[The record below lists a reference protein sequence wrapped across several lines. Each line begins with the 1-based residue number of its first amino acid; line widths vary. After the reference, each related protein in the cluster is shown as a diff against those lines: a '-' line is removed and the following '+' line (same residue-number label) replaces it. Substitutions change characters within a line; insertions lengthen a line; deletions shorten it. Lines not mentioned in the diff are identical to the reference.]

1 LTAPTEF
8 KLARVETEAGPLA
21 LLTIDNG
28 EDWQK
33 PNVFGREA
41 MESLAERLEE
51 LESGDWIGMVL
62 TGKPFVFCAG
72 ADINEFQGVDPE
84 TARQGSHA
92 GHELFGRIRAL
103 PYPTLAAINGAC
115 LGGGVEIALH
125 CDYRTIA
132 GSVRHFACPEVFL
145 GLFPA
150 WGGTQLVPKI
160 AGVEA
165 AIRFIVTNPLRQ
177 NRMLTGAEAH
187 ELGLADA
194 VLEPAEF
201 LDDSIAYLL
210 EQPRPGVRPQD
221 TAGTANP
228 PSEPRGSAPDP
239 PAEAPRPGVR
249 PQDTARVDEAIAKAR
264 RRLDDSLH
272 GAAPAPYVAIDLIE
286 GSLEWSLEEG
296 YQAEEDAIAELLPG
310 PEAQSSL
317 YAFDLIERRAKKDV
331 GKPEVEARP
340 VRKVGIVGA
349 GLMASQLAT
358 LFLRRLE
365 VPIAIRDLDQEI
377 VDRALDSI
385 RAELESQVQ
394 KGRYDEGK
402 ARFLAS
408 LVEGGTTYEHFADC
422 DLVLEAVFEEL
433 SVKQQVFAEV
443 EAVVSPEA
451 ILATNTSSLSVTEM
465 AAELAHPERVV
476 GLHFFNPVAVLPL
489 VEIVRTSVT
498 DDTALATAWE
508 VAKKLRKRPVLVKD
522 APAFVVNR
530 VLIRMT
536 TVLLG
541 ALEQGNTVEE
551 TDEAILRLG
560 MPTAPS
566 VLLQMVGPRVA
577 DHVLHTL
584 HEAYPDRFPLSETL
598 ANYAEGRDEIAIRGD
613 NRRSVEEI
621 QEAAL
626 EAIADEIRHLLDE
639 GVVGSVEDIDTALLL
654 GAGWPFFLGGIS
666 RYLDRRGLLRVATPA

>member
-1 LTAPTEF
+1 LSAPTEF
-8 KLARVETEAGPLA
+8 KLARVETEEGPLA

-51 LESGDWIGMVL
+51 LERGDWVGMVL

-72 ADINEFQGVDPE
+72 ADINEFHGVDAE
-84 TARQGSHA
+84 TARRGSRA

-132 GSVRHFACPEVFL
+132 SSVRHFACPEVFL

-150 WGGTQLVPKI
+150 WGGTQLVPRI

-165 AIRFIVTNPLRQ
+165 AIRFVVTNPLRQ
-177 NRMLTGAEAH
+177 NRMLRPAEAAD
-187 ELGLADA
+187 LGLVDA

-210 EQPRPGVRPQD
+210 EQPGPGVRPQD
-221 TAGTANP
+221 TADG
-228 PSEPRGSAPDP
+228 DL
-239 PAEAPRPGVR
+239 
-249 PQDTARVDEAIAKAR
+249 IAKAR
-264 RRLDDSLH
+264 RQLDDSLH
-272 GAAPAPYVAIDLIE
+272 GAAPAPYVALDLIE
-286 GSLEWSLEEG
+286 GSLTWSLEEG
-296 YQAEEDAIAELLPG
+296 YAAEEDAISELLPG
-310 PEAQSSL
+310 PQAQASL
-317 YAFDLIERRAKKDV
+317 YAFDLVERRAKKDV
-331 GKPEVEARP
+331 GKPEVEQRP
-340 VRKVGIVGA
+340 VGKVGIVGA

-365 VPIAIRDLDQEI
+365 VPVAIRDLDQEI
-377 VDRALDSI
+377 VDRALASI
-385 RAELESQVQ
+385 RDELESQVQ

-402 ARFLAS
+402 ARFLAD
-408 LVEGGTTYEHFADC
+408 LVEGGITYEHFADC

-433 SVKQQVFAEV
+433 SVKQQVFAEL
-443 EAVVSPEA
+443 EAVVAPET
-451 ILATNTSSLSVTEM
+451 ILATNTSSLSVAEM

-489 VEIVRTSVT
+489 VEIVRTPAT
-498 DDTALATAWE
+498 DDTSLATAWE
-508 VAKKLRKRPVLVKD
+508 IAKKLRKRPVLVKD
-522 APAFVVNR
+522 APAFIVNR
-530 VLIRMT
+530 ILIRMT

-560 MPTAPS
+560 MPMAPS

-598 ANYAEGRDEIAIRGD
+598 ANYAEGGDEIAIRGD

-621 QEAAL
+621 QDAAL

-666 RYLDRRGLLRVATPA
+666 RYLDQRGLLRAATPA